1 MVMRS
6 ETEIFDLFFIK
17 LTGGGI
23 AVKIFHQELQLPT
36 KCLNIIELDSRSG
49 GHIGIPIVLL
59 MILDIHCQNRSQR
72 CEINAPWASE
82 LDAILR

>member
-59 MILDIHCQNRSQR
+59 MILDIHCQNRSQC
-72 CEINAPWASE
+72 CEINAPGASE